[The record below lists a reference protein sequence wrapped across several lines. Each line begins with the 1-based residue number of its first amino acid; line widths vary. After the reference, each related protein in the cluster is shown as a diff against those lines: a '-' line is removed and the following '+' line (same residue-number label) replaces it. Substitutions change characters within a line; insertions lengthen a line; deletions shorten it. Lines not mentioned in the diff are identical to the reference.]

1 MKPTEFNKKHA
12 HGFMLIELAI
22 VLTIIGIGTVWY
34 TDFLSRQNDDSL
46 KSLVAGQLMDIEKA
60 GINYT
65 ATYAAQ
71 IRAGTAIT
79 GVASAVAPTITE
91 LAALNVGLPSTFTAT
106 GALNTGYSVNV
117 SILTPS
123 NDLQTIVRTTTP
135 ITNNTGVADSQ
146 WASVVATKIGAK
158 AAHSTATTP
167 ATLTGMGGTWTIPN
181 PAGSVAGI
189 VAIRDTLSANLTGSQ
204 FWKDPV
210 ANFADLPTTGN
221 NTGDARMVTSL
232 GHIFTW
238 NGASWLGTS
247 IDQNGNLSVLGNLN
261 VAGTTTSP
269 TFSVGG
275 STITASTGTYGAL
288 TVTGNKNGWG
298 GINFQITPGVSA
310 GTLMQSSTYSGIL
323 SPGDTGWA
331 QLTQYNAGAAGTA
344 NGLTYMGTANVP
356 QVVATNAQINGT
368 ATVGAGCTS
377 NGLVAQDGTGL
388 LLSCQSGSWQK
399 AQGSIG
405 SFYQS
410 GNGGFRYTTAGS
422 IYSSGICSTP
432 TACVTAN
439 SKTGTCSC
447 PAGTTP
453 IVISRVTGDIC
464 AGTKPTDITYT
475 CQ

>member
-1 MKPTEFNKKHA
+1 M
-12 HGFMLIELAI
+12 
-22 VLTIIGIGTVWY
+22 
-34 TDFLSRQNDDSL
+34 
-46 KSLVAGQLMDIEKA
+46 
-60 GINYT
+60 
-65 ATYAAQ
+65 
-71 IRAGTAIT
+71 
-79 GVASAVAPTITE
+79 
-91 LAALNVGLPSTFTAT
+91 
-106 GALNTGYSVNV
+106 
-117 SILTPS
+117 
-123 NDLQTIVRTTTP
+123 
-135 ITNNTGVADSQ
+135 
-146 WASVVATKIGAK
+146 
-158 AAHSTATTP
+158 
-167 ATLTGMGGTWTIPN
+167 GTWTIPN

-388 LLSCQSGSWQK
+388 LLSCQSGSWK
-399 AQGSIG
+399 SAQGTLATAYRASTY
-405 SFYQS
+405 SV
-410 GNGGFRYTTAGS
+410 GFRNGTAGICGS
-422 IYSSGICSTP
+422 ITGPS
-432 TACVTAN
+432 VTN
-439 SKTGTCSC
+439 SITGSLSC
-447 PAGTTP
+447 PAGTTATMSGRWA
-453 IVISRVTGDIC
+453 VGC
-464 AGTKPTDITYT
+464 AGQDLYA
-475 CQ
+475 CL